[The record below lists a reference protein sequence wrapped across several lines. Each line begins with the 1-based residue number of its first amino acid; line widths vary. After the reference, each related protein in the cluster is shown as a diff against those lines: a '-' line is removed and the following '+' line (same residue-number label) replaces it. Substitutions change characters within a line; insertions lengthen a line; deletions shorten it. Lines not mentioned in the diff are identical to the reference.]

1 MTQEGDPEV
10 MAITSLKA
18 FIIVT
23 AWPQSPRR
31 NMLSVVGPGSENKNV
46 VVHENNYTRGYHF
59 YYYVPGQEI
68 CHRALI

>member
-18 FIIVT
+18 FIVVT

-46 VVHENNYTRGYHF
+46 VVYENNYTRGYHF

-68 CHRALI
+68 CHCALI